1 MEDETRLYELS
12 YLLRGDI
19 SDEEALEKSESVR
32 KTVENEKGLIIQ
44 ENKPKKQSLGYP
56 VKKHDI
62 AYSGV
67 IKFIFSPDK
76 IPALKKS
83 FEKSDILRML
93 LSQGK
98 REEALKQPLKRRVIR
113 RPAKEIQ
120 QTEGAQPKEPASTA
134 KRGEPLQVEE
144 IDKKLEEILGQ

>member
-1 MEDETRLYELS
+1 MEDETRLYEMG
-12 YLLRGDI
+12 YLLKGDI
-19 SDEEALEKSESVR
+19 AEEEALEKSEFVR
-32 KTVENEKGLIIQ
+32 KTIENEKGLIIQ

-62 AYSGV
+62 AYFGV
-67 IKFIFSPDK
+67 IKFIFSPEK
-76 IPALKKS
+76 IPALKKF

-98 REEALKQPLKRRVIR
+98 REEALRQPPKRRVIR
-113 RPAKEIQ
+113 RPVKEIQ
-120 QTEGAQPKEPASTA
+120 QTEGAQPK
-134 KRGEPLQVEE
+134 EPLQVEE